1 MLKSDIPPTEKPSRA
16 AYYAE
21 YYRKHRDY
29 LNAYATLYYQSHRD
43 AMQEKI
49 NAALAAEVRR
59 ERKELADE

>member
-1 MLKSDIPPTEKPSRA
+1 MLKPDMPPTEKTSRA

-29 LNAYATLYYQSHRD
+29 LNAYATRYYQSRRD
-43 AMQEKI
+43 AMREKI

-59 ERKELADE
+59 ERKELSDG